1 MFRVWGKIMKEN
13 RLVKDTVIEIDDYEM
28 SRTKRV
34 YKALEDMCYEFD
46 LAVPIWLRKNQED
59 FICYARTRFTSDN
72 FIDSIDF
79 DYLDFHVIEE

>member
-46 LAVPIWLRKNQED
+46 LAVPIWLKKNQED
-59 FICYARTRFTSDN
+59 FICYAKIRFTSDN